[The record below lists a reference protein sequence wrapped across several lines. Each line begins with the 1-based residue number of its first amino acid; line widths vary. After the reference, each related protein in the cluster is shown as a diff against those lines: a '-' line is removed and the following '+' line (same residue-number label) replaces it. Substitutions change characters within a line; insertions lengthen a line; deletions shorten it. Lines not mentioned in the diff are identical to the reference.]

1 MWLMKKFRLLA
12 AIAVLAMFMTS
23 CEMFGEGGLLG
34 GEKKARFTAYTET
47 PDRTTMGENYTVVW
61 SEGDQIVMF
70 GTDAGAQLAALGA
83 YALVE
88 GAGTTTG
95 VFEGNLP
102 QEYPLY
108 TAFYPLSRFEQ
119 GADYEGNMLVS
130 LPYNDAIFA
139 ERNFVDGANPMAA
152 IGTKDGGLQFR
163 NLCGILEIQLK
174 GSGTV
179 NSIKVEVGAE
189 DPYISGYFVV
199 EPSTASLY
207 AYSVAKF
214 INATLATPIELSATT
229 ARSVY
234 AILPPGEYKD
244 LRITTI
250 DNSGNTTTRKATT
263 TINVVRSKITPVSEF
278 EHQTVEAPSVSLTYL
293 EEKSNFARAV
303 YKLSFNA
310 YAAGAYRY
318 AISKS
323 YYEELIGEG
332 KTDAQLLMEGGTLT
346 AESGDYSVSVHSAMG
361 REVYLMAAP
370 CDEQGNISGEIVKC
384 SFVVKGIPVN
394 NDYSITYKDSEVT
407 NSSININFDAVPA
420 EGKFAASLYTAADYN
435 VLAENYKELYS
446 VNGFSNI
453 NLDYAGG
460 VVNLVQT
467 NLMPNTEYVLVYRVA
482 NGVSDG
488 VFDYTYTGYSA
499 RQEYTFKTAEYNKSN
514 AAVQMRVAEVKDWS
528 VTVNFTTSNAEKV
541 KVWYTT
547 AADVQDLEYSVDLYG
562 TEVDY
567 NAGHTFTG
575 LVENTTYYI
584 YAVAYDANGVYG
596 DAAGVT
602 ATTTDLT
609 PEQNSEYD
617 KFIGTYTFS
626 AIDFDTKEAA
636 EARTVTIS
644 KGVDGKTLLVKGLL
658 MPRFAEQY
666 GVADDTLVA
675 RFYDNMIH
683 IGGSAIADMG
693 QTLTSMFGTGYSIY
707 ASANSSSGYYWP
719 GNTVSSAYNNGAMTF
734 VNLKDPQFTGLVFY
748 IGQSIASAS
757 NFIDSYINMS
767 LTKQGGSNPP
777 SGAGSNATESFTRGD
792 EIAAGWR

>member
-12 AIAVLAMFMTS
+12 AIAVLVMFMTS

-34 GEKKARFTAYTET
+34 GEKNARFTAYTET

-61 SEGDQIVMF
+61 SQGDQIVMF
-70 GTDAGAQLAALGA
+70 GTDSGAQLASLGA

-95 VFEGNLP
+95 VFEGNLQ

-108 TAFYPLSRFEQ
+108 AAFYPLSRFEQ
-119 GADYEGNMLVS
+119 GADYEGKMLVS
-130 LPYNDAIFA
+130 LPYDDAIFA

-174 GSGTV
+174 GSGIV

-199 EPSTASLY
+199 DPSTASLY

-250 DNSGNTTTRKATT
+250 DNSGNVTTRKATT

-293 EEKSNFARAV
+293 EERSNFARAV

-323 YYEELIGEG
+323 YYEQLIGEG
-332 KTDAQLLMEGGTLT
+332 RTDAQLLMEGGTLT
-346 AESGDYSVSVHSAMG
+346 TESGDYNVGVHSAMG
-361 REVYLMAAP
+361 REIYLMAAP

-394 NDYSITYKDSEVT
+394 GDYSITYKDSEVT

-435 VLAENYKELYS
+435 ALVENDKELYS

-453 NLDYAGG
+453 DLNYAGG

-488 VFDYTYTGYSA
+488 VSDYTYTGYSA
-499 RQEYTFKTAEYNKSN
+499 RQEYT
-514 AAVQMRVAEVKDWS
+514 
-528 VTVNFTTSNAEKV
+528 
-541 KVWYTT
+541 
-547 AADVQDLEYSVDLYG
+547 
-562 TEVDY
+562 
-567 NAGHTFTG
+567 
-575 LVENTTYYI
+575 
-584 YAVAYDANGVYG
+584 
-596 DAAGVT
+596 
-602 ATTTDLT
+602 
-609 PEQNSEYD
+609 
-617 KFIGTYTFS
+617 
-626 AIDFDTKEAA
+626 
-636 EARTVTIS
+636 
-644 KGVDGKTLLVKGLL
+644 
-658 MPRFAEQY
+658 
-666 GVADDTLVA
+666 
-675 RFYDNMIH
+675 
-683 IGGSAIADMG
+683 
-693 QTLTSMFGTGYSIY
+693 
-707 ASANSSSGYYWP
+707 
-719 GNTVSSAYNNGAMTF
+719 
-734 VNLKDPQFTGLVFY
+734 
-748 IGQSIASAS
+748 
-757 NFIDSYINMS
+757 
-767 LTKQGGSNPP
+767 
-777 SGAGSNATESFTRGD
+777 
-792 EIAAGWR
+792 